1 MDIDGDPS
9 ECWSLASKSPNAW
22 HEETFFTQRSLNIM
36 TFAFGIAAGK
46 ILNSLWGSNN
56 STLCRFKAL

>member
-1 MDIDGDPS
+1 MLEFGI
-9 ECWSLASKSPNAW
+9 ESPNAW